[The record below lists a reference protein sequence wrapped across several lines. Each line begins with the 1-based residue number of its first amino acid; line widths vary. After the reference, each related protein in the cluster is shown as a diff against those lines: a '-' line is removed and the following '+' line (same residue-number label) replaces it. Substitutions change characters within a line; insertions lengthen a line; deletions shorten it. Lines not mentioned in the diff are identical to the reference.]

1 MTEKEK
7 FLRLKTYNN
16 IEIAGYDIN
25 YFEFRVLKKLSEED

>member
-7 FLRLKTYNN
+7 FLRLN
-16 IEIAGYDIN
+16 IFNDIEMAGYDIN